1 MSEEN
6 IVNVE
11 NMSVKERIIRVSNE
25 LKIEKTGWN
34 AYGEYAYITPEDL
47 ENSLRP
53 LLLKYRLFTHIDV
66 KHIED
71 NRNIATLTITSFE
84 SDDDPQIYTMNV
96 PDISLKAASAVQSV
110 AGLRTYCTRYLKMSA
125 FNVAENSDDLDS
137 NESGQ
142 EKKSEKKPA
151 QPKKNPDEKVKDELT
166 EFCKAKIAENAENR
180 AKINAMLKNYGA
192 NGVIKDMTTA
202 NAKKALADMKKT
214 FVGG

>member
-1 MSEEN
+1 MEFKPEE
-6 IVNVE
+6 IKS
-11 NMSVKERIIRVSNE
+11 MSVKERIIRVSNE

-47 ENSLRP
+47 ENALRP

-71 NRNIATLTITSFE
+71 NRNIAKLTITSFE
-84 SDDDPQIYTMNV
+84 SDEDPQIYTMNV

-137 NESGQ
+137 GEAGQ
-142 EKKSEKKPA
+142 DKKPA
-151 QPKKNPDEKVKDELT
+151 KKTAEPKKNPDEKVKDELT
-166 EFCKAKIAENAENR
+166 EFCKAKIAENSANR
-180 AKINAMLKNYGA
+180 PKINEMLKNYGA

-202 NAKKALADMKKT
+202 NAKKALADMKKI
-214 FVGG
+214 FAGG